1 MAQSI
6 VLFEKDPAIANSL
19 AGGLRPHFSVLSIR
33 LTHSHEDLRNNVA
46 QNKPQAVVLNIESW
60 KLTDVESLH
69 RDFPHL
75 PIVCTHR
82 VPDEQMWMAALSVGA
97 ADVCPSDDVGNVIT
111 SVLRS
116 TALSRTASA

>member
-1 MAQSI
+1 MAQNV

-19 AGGLRPHFSVLSIR
+19 AGGLRSHFSVLSIR
-33 LTHSHEDLRNNVA
+33 LTHSHEDLRNNVV

-60 KLTDVESLH
+60 RLADVESLH
-69 RDFPHL
+69 RDFPEL

-82 VPDEQMWMAALSVGA
+82 VPDEEMWMAALTAGA
-97 ADVCPSDDVGNVIT
+97 ADVCPSGDVGNVIT

-116 TALSRTASA
+116 TAVSRTASA